1 MSSIPKFR
9 RKSIVLIRM
18 YSSTTRLRQS
28 ALPRLCLVTD
38 FRQDK
43 MRCIFCKTESAG
55 TRSIEHVIPE
65 SLGNT
70 EHVLPVGLVCDGCNE
85 YFGTKV
91 EQPLL
96 SSQVFRRLRR
106 DMTIVNKRG
115 RLPPPAAA
123 NAALLPSYRT
133 MGRFIGKVGLEAL
146 AARTH
151 RVEGWEQD
159 VIDKP
164 ELDDIRQ
171 YVRYDRG
178 REAWPFSFRTLY
190 PVNAVFDDGAE
201 TFQILHEYDLLLTET
216 SELYI
221 IVAILGV
228 EFALNLGGPELDGYM
243 KWVERHEFKSPL
255 YEGKNAKQDAGEE
268 RRSPPTLAEG
278 EQ

>member
-1 MSSIPKFR
+1 MAYDR
-9 RKSIVLIRM
+9 RIATRRM
-18 YSSTTRLRQS
+18 NRTQPPPRAYP
-28 ALPRLCLVTD
+28 LPRSAQAGRSAKT
-38 FRQDK
+38 

-70 EHVLPVGLVCDGCNE
+70 DHVLPVGLVCDGCNQ
-85 YFGTKV
+85 YFGTKI

-96 SSQVFRRLRR
+96 SSPIIRHLRR

-123 NAALLPSYRT
+123 NSALLPSYRT
-133 MGRFIGKVGLEAL
+133 MGRFIGKVGIEAL

-151 RVEGWEQD
+151 HVEGWEQD

-164 ELDDIRQ
+164 ELDEIRQ
-171 YVRYDRG
+171 YVRYNRG
-178 REAWPFSFRTLY
+178 QGAWPFSFRTLY

-201 TFQILHEYDLLLTET
+201 SYQVLHKYDLLLTDT

-255 YEGKNAKQDAGEE
+255 YE
-268 RRSPPTLAEG
+268 TLHG
-278 EQ
+278 TGLP